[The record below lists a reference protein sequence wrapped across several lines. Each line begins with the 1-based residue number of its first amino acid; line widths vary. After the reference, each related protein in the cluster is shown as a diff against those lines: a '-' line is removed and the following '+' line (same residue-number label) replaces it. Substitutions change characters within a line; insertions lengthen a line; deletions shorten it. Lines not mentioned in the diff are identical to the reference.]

1 MAQRIEI
8 TDFQDPALD
17 IYARRHEAQ
26 LLHLY
31 EPAPGICIVESPNV
45 IERALNSGMEPV
57 SFLMAAEQE
66 VLCRQNGQE
75 GSENGRAEAGGPERC
90 VREAGES
97 DGQDVTEPVSDEESG
112 KLSDI
117 LLTRRI
123 LKCCPE
129 VPVYVASAKVLQKL
143 TGFSLTRGLL
153 CAMRRKVL
161 PSVEEI
167 CNGTARIAVLEHV
180 VNPTNVGAIFR
191 SAAALHMDAILL
203 TPDCSDPLYRR
214 AARVSMGT
222 VFQIPWTYFPK
233 KTVWP
238 GEGMAVLRDMG
249 FKNVAMALRKNTMD
263 IDNPQLRAEE
273 KLAIYLG
280 AEGEGLLNETIDACD
295 YTVKIPMSH
304 GVDSLNVAAAS
315 AVAFWELGRRSR

>member
-1 MAQRIEI
+1 MRWIENMAQRTEI
-8 TDFQDPALD
+8 TDFRDPALD
-17 IYARRHEAQ
+17 VYARLHEAQ

-66 VLCRQNGQE
+66 VLCRQNGC
-75 GSENGRAEAGGPERC
+75 AEAADVECGMKEKGNAVDSSE
-90 VREAGES
+90 EAG
-97 DGQDVTEPVSDEESG
+97 PDEESG

-117 LLTRRI
+117 LLTQRI
-123 LKCCPE
+123 LKRCPD
-129 VPVYVASAKVLQKL
+129 VPVYTAPAAVLQKL

-153 CAMRRKVL
+153 CAMRRKAL
-161 PSVEEI
+161 PSVEAV
-167 CNGTARIAVLEHV
+167 CSGAARIAVLEHV

-191 SAAALHMDAILL
+191 SAAALHMDAIVL

-233 KTVWP
+233 RTDWP
-238 GEGMAVLRDMG
+238 GDGMALLRELG
-249 FKNVAMALRKNTMD
+249 FKSVAMALRKNTMD
-263 IDNPQLRAEE
+263 IDDPRLREE
-273 KLAIYLG
+273 ERLAIYLG

>member
-1 MAQRIEI
+1 MRWIEDMVQRTEI

-17 IYARRHEAQ
+17 VYARLHEAQ

-45 IERALNSGMEPV
+45 IERALNSGMEPI
-57 SFLMAAEQE
+57 SFLMTAEQE
-66 VLCRQNGQE
+66 VLCRQNGC
-75 GSENGRAEAGGPERC
+75 AEAT
-90 VREAGES
+90 
-97 DGQDVTEPVSDEESG
+97 DVECG

-117 LLTRRI
+117 LLTQRI
-123 LKCCPE
+123 LKRCPD
-129 VPVYVASAKVLQKL
+129 VPVYTASAAVLQKL

-153 CAMRRKVL
+153 CAMRRKGL

-167 CNGTARIAVLEHV
+167 CTGAARIAVLEHV

-238 GEGMAVLRDMG
+238 GDGMTMLRELG
-249 FKNVAMALRKNTMD
+249 FKSVAMALRKNTMD
-263 IDNPQLRAEE
+263 IDDPQLREKE

>member
-1 MAQRIEI
+1 MRWIEDMVQRTEI

-17 IYARRHEAQ
+17 VYARLHEAQ

-45 IERALNSGMEPV
+45 IERALKSGMEPI
-57 SFLMAAEQE
+57 SFLMTAEQE
-66 VLCRQNGQE
+66 ALCRQNGC
-75 GSENGRAEAGGPERC
+75 AEAAAVEC
-90 VREAGES
+90 
-97 DGQDVTEPVSDEESG
+97 G

-117 LLTRRI
+117 LLTQRI
-123 LKCCPE
+123 LKRCPD
-129 VPVYVASAKVLQKL
+129 VPVYTASAAVLQKL

-167 CNGTARIAVLEHV
+167 CTGAARLAVLEHV

-238 GEGMAVLRDMG
+238 GDGMTMLRELG
-249 FKNVAMALRKNTMD
+249 FKSVAMALRKNTMD
-263 IDNPQLRAEE
+263 IDDPRLREEE

>member
-1 MAQRIEI
+1 M
-8 TDFQDPALD
+8 T
-17 IYARRHEAQ
+17 
-26 LLHLY
+26 
-31 EPAPGICIVESPNV
+31 
-45 IERALNSGMEPV
+45 
-57 SFLMAAEQE
+57 AEQE
-66 VLCRQNGQE
+66 ALCRQNGC
-75 GSENGRAEAGGPERC
+75 AEA
-90 VREAGES
+90 A
-97 DGQDVTEPVSDEESG
+97 DVECG
-112 KLSDI
+112 KLSDS
-117 LLTRRI
+117 LLTQRI
-123 LKCCPE
+123 LKRCPD
-129 VPVYVASAKVLQKL
+129 VPVYTASAAVLQKL

-167 CNGTARIAVLEHV
+167 CTGAARLAVLEHV

-238 GEGMAVLRDMG
+238 GDGMTMLRELG
-249 FKNVAMALRKNTMD
+249 FKSVAMALRKNTMD
-263 IDNPQLRAEE
+263 IDDPRLREEE

-280 AEGEGLLNETIDACD
+280 AEGEGLLNETINACD